1 MGALTIAFDTTIVGA
16 LALPWVYLFI
26 HLFFFDGDKGLL
38 DWFGRQNWKNT
49 QGLPAVAGVLLFAMA
64 FTLGSAVSRIAQDFF
79 NDDDLRVPGIFR
91 MTMTENRIIA
101 SVYCETDEDLV
112 LLPAANPALAD
123 KIKTF
128 RSQKSN
134 CCSAD
139 ESQPPAETEMQET
152 KGQRQEAR
160 RYRTCVQPQK
170 DAKQAAP
177 NGPTAPPPQ
186 PCLCERIVSGTWRYS
201 YDRQYGDAED
211 SLIKTARDIFGLEEN
226 ALLLKGEDA
235 TQRLRQLHDQIM
247 VLRGATFDGLL
258 TLSLCL
264 FGWGAK
270 VQSERRGLIW
280 RILLGLVP
288 ALFLFIAAD
297 AFYHHLSER
306 AVGEPPYMEFTLSVI
321 GLAGAWLL
329 WIRPRMSSDKTEEH
343 SWLHW
348 RWAALSLVF
357 TILFAAGVMGW
368 WATEVLYS
376 QQVIY
381 SYDSQSNTAQK

>member
-1 MGALTIAFDTTIVGA
+1 MWGFAGWRSSMGALTIAFDTTIVGA

-38 DWFGRQNWKNT
+38 DWFGQQDWKNT
-49 QGLPAVAGVLLFAMA
+49 QGLPAVAGVFLFAMA

-79 NDDDLRVPGIFR
+79 NDDDLRIPGIFR

-101 SVYCETDEDLV
+101 SVYCETDEGLV
-112 LLPAANPALAD
+112 LVPAANPALAD

-139 ESQPPAETEMQET
+139 ESQPQAAETEMLEP
-152 KGQRQEAR
+152 KGARQEAR
-160 RYRTCVQPQK
+160 RYRTCLQPQK

-177 NGPTAPPPQ
+177 NSSPAAPPPQQ
-186 PCLCERIVSGTWRYS
+186 PCLCERMVSGMWRYS
-201 YDRQYGDAED
+201 YDKQYGDAED
-211 SLIKTARDIFGLEEN
+211 GLIKTARDIFGLEEN

-235 TQRLRQLHDQIM
+235 TLRLRQLHDQIM
-247 VLRGATFDGLL
+247 VLRGATFDGFL

-270 VQSERRGLIW
+270 MQSEKRRLIW

-288 ALFLFIAAD
+288 
-297 AFYHHLSER
+297 
-306 AVGEPPYMEFTLSVI
+306 
-321 GLAGAWLL
+321 
-329 WIRPRMSSDKTEEH
+329 
-343 SWLHW
+343 
-348 RWAALSLVF
+348 
-357 TILFAAGVMGW
+357 
-368 WATEVLYS
+368 
-376 QQVIY
+376 
-381 SYDSQSNTAQK
+381 